1 MDAQLLRNCW
11 YLAQSGAYLA
21 RGQMVGKTLLGEPV
35 VIGRRAD
42 NGVFCLRNIC
52 PHRGIPLSY
61 GWLKD
66 CTLQCCYHGWKF
78 DTRDGACVEIP
89 SIPPDDTSLPLSAI
103 KVRSY
108 PCREVQGNVW
118 VFMPG
123 EGYVEGQ
130 ALPPVPQ
137 IPDFPEHARPQVSE
151 TMHFPCNVDHAVMGL
166 MDPAHASYVHTSW
179 WWRTRNLK
187 LREVRKDYEPIEHGF
202 RMVRYPLRQ
211 SAKPYKLFG
220 KNVST
225 EISFRLPGVRIEHI
239 QGDRHTAVSLTCC
252 TPLNDHETEVHQF
265 LYWTTPVLTLFK
277 PVARILLHKFLK
289 QDRDVVVMQEEGLQ
303 HKPPIMFINDT
314 DTQAK
319 WYFSL
324 KREWEKSQQEK
335 RPFNNPVKAKTLR
348 WMS

>member
-1 MDAQLLRNCW
+1 
-11 YLAQSGAYLA
+11 
-21 RGQMVGKTLLGEPV
+21 V